1 MWKKKNYLTEKL
13 KEKFQGK
20 DETEASEAK
29 KETLAE
35 NRERGQRWV
44 RWIAN

>member
-1 MWKKKNYLTEKL
+1 MMRKKKKYLTEKL

-29 KETLAE
+29 KETLAG
-35 NRERGQRWV
+35 NRERGQR
-44 RWIAN
+44 